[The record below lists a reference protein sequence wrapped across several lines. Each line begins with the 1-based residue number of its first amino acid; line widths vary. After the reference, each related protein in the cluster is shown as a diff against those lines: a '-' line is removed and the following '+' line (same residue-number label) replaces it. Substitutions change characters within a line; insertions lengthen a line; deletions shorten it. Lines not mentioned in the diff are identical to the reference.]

1 MTANIMIKIYI
12 KDKKRN
18 TNSLNTTQVTK
29 GSPTCVPQKTG
40 MNAGV
45 PQGKL

>member
-1 MTANIMIKIYI
+1 MTANIMIKLYI
-12 KDKKRN
+12 KDKK
-18 TNSLNTTQVTK
+18 SLNTTQVTE
-29 GSPTCVPQKTG
+29 GSPTCVPLKTG